1 MLNFKDLGL
10 SIANIKDAD
19 INFSSVI
26 LQNHYTTQ
34 KNLVTTLAKKY
45 IAEGAIA
52 ILKILGSAELFGS
65 SIKVVGSVS
74 DSIWN
79 VVMENLR
86 TLINSPKGIFK
97 QVFISLITF
106 IPFILVQLVRFCTG
120 IFGVIV
126 KFTSYITFHERY

>member
-106 IPFILVQLVRFCTG
+106 IPFILV
-120 IFGVIV
+120 
-126 KFTSYITFHERY
+126 